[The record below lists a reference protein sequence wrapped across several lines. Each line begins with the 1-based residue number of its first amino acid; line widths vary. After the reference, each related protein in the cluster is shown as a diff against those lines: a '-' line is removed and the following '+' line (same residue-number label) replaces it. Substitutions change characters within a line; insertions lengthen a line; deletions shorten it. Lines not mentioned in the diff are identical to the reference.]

1 MMATTTARPATA
13 PMMATTVEG
22 FGLALAATRA
32 HVARVVFFAQDSR
45 PGCMT
50 EHRECT
56 ARCDEIVC
64 FFTKSWESYGF
75 LMISAIAHGQEF

>member
-1 MMATTTARPATA
+1 MV
-13 PMMATTVEG
+13 PMMATTLEE
-22 FGLALAATRA
+22 FGHALAATRA

-56 ARCDEIVC
+56 AR
-64 FFTKSWESYGF
+64 
-75 LMISAIAHGQEF
+75 